1 MNGINR
7 WYLLSPYLKC
17 LNSESPLHRDAQ
29 RARSYLIAVKIRPA
43 QRDLNNTK
51 VREKERRGGVFTAQ
65 IAAGPHLLSRQDM
78 ADGRTARSLTT
89 PHIRSSHLRRYLS
102 RVVRSPRASK
112 CCNNVFSSFL
122 FCNSS
127 WLTFLLSYIN
137 YVGLRYN
144 QSIGR
149 DCKEFFADLSVVISV
164 ETSPELKK
172 GLKTRMYVVV

>member
-1 MNGINR
+1 M
-7 WYLLSPYLKC
+7 
-17 LNSESPLHRDAQ
+17 
-29 RARSYLIAVKIRPA
+29 KIRPA

-102 RVVRSPRASK
+102 RVVRSLSCK
-112 CCNNVFSSFL
+112 NVFPSFL

-149 DCKEFFADLSVVISV
+149 DRKELYADLSVEIPVL
-164 ETSPELKK
+164 TSPELKK